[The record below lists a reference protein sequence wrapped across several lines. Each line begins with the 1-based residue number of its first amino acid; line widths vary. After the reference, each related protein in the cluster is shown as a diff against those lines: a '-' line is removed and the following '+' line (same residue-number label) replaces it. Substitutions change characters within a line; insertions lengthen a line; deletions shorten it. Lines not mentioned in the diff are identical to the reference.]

1 MSSIL
6 AIAIALSA
14 LIAVYLL
21 TQARQDKPAHAW
33 LGTAFGLISLQQALT
48 LISLSEGFDAVN
60 WGRPIIAPLLPVVL
74 WLQVQA
80 NARTNWHFHP
90 RHLAL
95 VLPACGIV
103 ILRLTPALSGF
114 LDGAMVLI
122 YLGFAV
128 AIGLPA
134 WRGAEPAPGQTTGWG
149 ELVSVWLVAIALSDL
164 AITLELAGGT
174 DLTRS
179 HLLATTLASLV
190 AFLAYAL
197 LSGLQGSGPLFWL
210 TRRRRSDSERRQ
222 KLETHMD
229 VARPWLDPELTTARL
244 GRQLGLPQRAVS
256 ETVNDSLGMSVSRWI
271 NTYRIAEAQRLMQ
284 SNPDRPLV
292 DLMLECGFQT
302 RSNFNKAFKDVTG
315 ETPSAWRRG
324 QVPVKA

>member
-48 LISLSEGFDAVN
+48 LISLSEGFDSVN
-60 WGRPIIAPLLPVVL
+60 LGRPIIAALLPTVL

-80 NARTNWHFHP
+80 NARVDWHVHP

-95 VLPACGIV
+95 VVPACGIV

-114 LDGAMVLI
+114 LDAAMVLI

-134 WRGAEPAPGQTTGWG
+134 WSRARPASGQTTGWAK
-149 ELVSVWLVAIALSDL
+149 LVSVWLVAIALSDL
-164 AITLELAGGT
+164 AIALELAGGT

-210 TRRRRSDSERRQ
+210 TRRRRSDSELR
-222 KLETHMD
+222 KTLETHMD

-284 SNPDRPLV
+284 TNPDRPLV

-302 RSNFNKAFKDVTG
+302 RSNFNKAFKDLTG

-324 QVPVKA
+324 QAPVKA